1 MSGRTSPRIDFA
13 RQQAIFVRSVSDEI
27 KPPGALKF
35 ASSSET
41 QNMER
46 GAPNLEQ
53 PPTGNIP
60 YYVGATAALALS
72 GSLLYK
78 MRNKNEEIIIEEE
91 GEAVVDTPK
100 QSNQRLR
107 GDADYRFEGIDASKS
122 QLKIVHLGAKLIEEV
137 YSTRRK
143 GQSANVFKPIKDTI
157 TGDNRKSYNVPDDKF
172 LGLDRHDMGNDLSQG
187 FSNDNTFYFAIR
199 GLDIVNDARDFVEGI
214 AMGVE
219 SVQTDN
225 PDDFGSIFD
234 NDVKILEKSLLD
246 AIRKY
251 PNKKFVILGHS
262 RGGAVSLQLGR
273 KFNLE
278 THSFNA
284 ASKRG
289 EFYRDYEG
297 YDTSNINIYTTNR
310 DLVPAHLRNTASYSP
325 ETHIN
330 IITANQDMLFEHG
343 ISHFT
348 SSDGWL
354 SLRVKE
360 NPSNEYD
367 FDGPEFEFIQDT
379 TAIIDEPF
387 IKEEIQFTKNVFN
400 NVPFV
405 PNNKIVE
412 PKIVEPKIS
421 TNKLDA
427 DNDGF
432 ITYREFKSYWKSK
445 GLTDKRI
452 DELFNSLD
460 KDNNRVLDS
469 NEY

>member
-1 MSGRTSPRIDFA
+1 MGDRSRSPRIDYA
-13 RQQAIFVRSVSDEI
+13 RQQAIFVRSSSDEVP
-27 KPPGALKF
+27 KPPGSLKF
-35 ASSSET
+35 ASSSDVK
-41 QNMER
+41 NMEK

-53 PPTGNIP
+53 KPTGNIP
-60 YYVGATAALALS
+60 YYVAATTALALS

-78 MRNKNEEIIIEEE
+78 MRKKDEDTIIEEE
-91 GEAVVDTPK
+91 EPEAVVDTPK

-107 GDADYRFEGIDASKS
+107 GDADYRFEGIDAAKS

-137 YSTRRK
+137 YSVRRT
-143 GQSANVFKPIKDTI
+143 GQSKNVFKPIKDTI
-157 TGDNRKSYNVPDDKF
+157 TGDNRKSYSIPEDKF
-172 LGLDRHDMGNDLSQG
+172 LGLERHDMGNDLSQG

-219 SVQTDN
+219 SVQSDN

-262 RGGAVSLQLGR
+262 RGGAAALQLGR
-273 KFNLE
+273 KFNLQ

-289 EFYRDYEG
+289 EHYRDYEG

-310 DLVPAHLRNTASYSP
+310 DLVPSHLRNTGEYSP

-330 IITANQDMLFEHG
+330 IITGNQDLLLEHG
-343 ISHFT
+343 IGHFT
-348 SSDGWL
+348 SADGWL

-367 FDGPEFEFIQDT
+367 FDGPEFDFIQDT
-379 TAIIDEPF
+379 TAYIDEPF
-387 IKEEIQFTKNVFN
+387 IKEEINFTPNVFN
-400 NVPFV
+400 DTPFT
-405 PNNKIVE
+405 PNNNIVE
-412 PKIVEPKIS
+412 PKIRA
-421 TNKLDA
+421 NKLDA
-427 DNDGF
+427 DGDGF
-432 ITYREFKSYWKSK
+432 ISFAEFKSYWKSK
-445 GLTDKRI
+445 GLSDKRI
-452 DELFNSLD
+452 DELFASLD
-460 KDNNRVLDS
+460 KDNNKVLDP